1 MLIKNGSFFIE
12 YLPKISIDLLQG
24 FSDEN
29 YSVHC
34 IGFIYLYQ
42 KVVKM
47 LRSGNYS
54 DEYVK
59 LQLNSLSNR
68 WAFWLAKNAHR
79 FDSMSEDIKMVS
91 IKTNQQLLLKF
102 WLYLDITI

>member
-1 MLIKNGSFFIE
+1 MLIKKGSFFIE
-12 YLPKISIDLLQG
+12 DLPKISIEEDLLQG

-34 IGFIYLYQ
+34 IGFIHLYQ

-47 LRSGNYS
+47 LRSGDYS

-59 LQLNSLSNR
+59 LQLNSLKNR
-68 WAFWLAKNAHR
+68 WAFWL
-79 FDSMSEDIKMVS
+79 DSMSEDIKMVS
-91 IKTNQQLLLKF
+91 IKQINS
-102 WLYLDITI
+102 YITEISAIFG